1 MNSNAGSTTHLAHT
15 THIVQRGIAA
25 AAFALLMILGTG
37 RAEAQ
42 RPSAPPAE
50 PPQVSSEERLT
61 TPPISFTLNNAD
73 INVIVQFIGRYTGKP
88 VVKGK
93 DVNAQLT
100 INAPGRLLPYEALD
114 LIYDALR
121 LEGFSVIESDDM
133 IQIVPIDKTSSFD
146 IASYTGDLPMEVS
159 RQKGRII
166 RKIVPLL
173 NVRAQVI
180 TEYLRPFLG
189 QHAQI
194 TADQRSNKIIITDT
208 VRNIERYDAIISE
221 LDVPGF
227 DNLEVRIIRVEHA
240 DATVLTQIMNQT
252 VIRAASADERQG
264 GAPERALIIVTADQR
279 TNSLVVAAPTDRM
292 NGIAD
297 FVQRLDIPKPK
308 DVEVYVERLQFADP
322 NTVAGAIDQIFRRIA
337 GRAFEDTVQ
346 VRATGRDTLIILASE
361 SNYRLI
367 LEIISKLDT
376 EEAQRRE
383 TRTYELKYLDA
394 HDTVTELSQLYGDI
408 SSNNNRWM
416 SVTRRRTDD
425 DVSFVPITRNNS
437 LVVVAPPTEFRLI
450 EDLIRQIDQPLDATD
465 ILPRVFRIRYA
476 KATDVRTTLNE
487 VFGIQEQ
494 RNNFNPWWQSW
505 GNEEKSPIGRL
516 TGKVKFTADENTNS
530 IIVITNNPSNYEIV
544 GQMIEL
550 LDRTYPELSNTTI
563 IPLQNAD
570 SLKLANTLNSL
581 FGKPARPERGEE
593 EQAQPFTFWWG
604 ADQGRQSNERPI
616 SNLIDQ
622 VRFVPDPR
630 TNSILVTTAAQ
641 NFEVIRDLV
650 RDLDREEPQVLIKVR
665 IIEITSDRDRRIG
678 LRWTPDASIY
688 SPEDLDNSIRALN
701 GLDILS
707 STGDPSGPGVIGTT
721 STVIPGRQ
729 ITRDLDGGRSIL
741 STSVN
746 LDLLLQLLIRNFDSE
761 IIISP
766 SIYVSNNEPGRIFVG
781 QNIPR
786 LTDTQ
791 ITPEGTRNDS
801 FQNEDIGI
809 DMEITPNISSNGTIV
824 LNVDL
829 STAQTTG
836 ETRFGSDI
844 LQKREYNTRVAV
856 RDGETMVLGG
866 IRLNDNISTIR
877 KFPILGDIPVIGFL
891 FRNTNT
897 QRLRTDLYAFIT
909 PQIVSNKMDQDAA
922 LTQIRDTM
930 GEPEPSVFEGL
941 GLPVTEE

>member
-1 MNSNAGSTTHLAHT
+1 MAH
-15 THIVQRGIAA
+15 IIQRGIG
-25 AAFALLMILGTG
+25 AAFIALMLMVHIGTG
-37 RAEAQ
+37 SAQ
-42 RPSAPPAE
+42 QPSPPPTE
-50 PPQVSSEERLT
+50 PPPVSAEERLT

-73 INVIVQFIGRYTGKP
+73 INVVVQFIGRYTGKP

-100 INAPGRLLPYEALD
+100 INAPGKVLPYEALD

-121 LEGFSVIESDDM
+121 LEGFSVIESDDV

-146 IASYTGDLPMEVS
+146 IASYTGDLPADVA
-159 RQKGRII
+159 RQKGRLV
-166 RKIVPLL
+166 RKIIPLL
-173 NVRAQVI
+173 NVRAQAI
-180 TEYLRPFLG
+180 QEYLTPFLG
-189 QHAQI
+189 AHAQI

-208 VRNIERYDAIISE
+208 VRNIERYEEIISE

-227 DNLEVRIIRVEHA
+227 DNLEVRILRVEHA

-252 VIRAASADERQG
+252 VIRAAAADERQG
-264 GAPERALIIVTADQR
+264 GGPQKALIIVTADQR

-292 NGIAD
+292 NGIVD
-297 FVQRLDIPKPK
+297 FVQRLDVPKPK
-308 DVEVYVERLQFADP
+308 DVEVYVERLEFADP
-322 NTVAGAIDQIFRRIA
+322 STIAGAIDQIFRRIS

-361 SNYRLI
+361 SNYKLI
-367 LEIISKLDT
+367 LEIIGKLDT

-394 HDTVTELSQLYGDI
+394 HDTVSELQQLYGDI
-408 SSNNNRWM
+408 SSNNRW
-416 SVTRRRTDD
+416 SSYSRRRTDD

-437 LVVVAPPTEFRLI
+437 LVVVAPPSEFRLI
-450 EDLIRQIDQPLDATD
+450 EDLLEQIDQPLDATE

-476 KATDVRTTLNE
+476 KADEVQETLNE

-494 RNNFNPWWQSW
+494 RTNFNPWWGAW
-505 GNEEKSPIGRL
+505 NNDDESPIGRL

-544 GQMIEL
+544 GEMIDL
-550 LDRTYPELSNTTI
+550 LDRTYPELANTTI
-563 IPLQNAD
+563 VPLQNAD
-570 SLKLANTLNSL
+570 SMKLANTLNSL

-593 EQAQPFTFWWG
+593 EEAQPFTFWWG
-604 ADQGRQSNERPI
+604 ADQGRQADERPI

-641 NFEVIRDLV
+641 NFDVIRTMIE
-650 RDLDREEPQVLIKVR
+650 DLDREEPQVLIKVR
-665 IIEITSDRDRRIG
+665 IIEITSDRDRRVG
-678 LRWTPDASIY
+678 LRWTPDSGIY

-707 STGDPSGPGVIGTT
+707 STGDPSGPGLIGT
-721 STVIPGRQ
+721 SSSVIPGRE
-729 ITRDLDGGRSIL
+729 ITRDLDGGRAIL
-741 STSVN
+741 STSIN

-766 SIYVSNNEPGRIFVG
+766 SIYISNNEAGRIFVG

-809 DMEITPNISSNGTIV
+809 DMEITPNISTNGTIV
-824 LNVDL
+824 LNVAL

-844 LQKREYNTRVAV
+844 LQKREYDTRVAV

-866 IRLNDNISTIR
+866 IRLNDKISTIR
-877 KFPILGDIPVIGFL
+877 KFPILGDLPLIGFL

-897 QRLRTDLYAFIT
+897 QNQTTDLYAFIT
-909 PQIVSNKMDQDAA
+909 PQIVSNKLDQDAA
-922 LTQIRDTM
+922 LTTIRDSI
-930 GEPEPSVFEGL
+930 GEPEPPIFDTLDLPSVPE
-941 GLPVTEE
+941 